1 MSMSK
6 LKKKQLLLEEQIKSM
21 GYVISNLQNE
31 DYKRCTYDFK
41 TMLQSIDA
49 AQFISRYKWTGLP
62 EYMPANVIEKM
73 LYYKGTLCG
82 FFYQNQ
88 LYILPYAIDGP
99 LNVYGYATAI
109 KPIGYNGTSFDNLKL
124 NTYPNGTLRK
134 YANAVILND
143 RPSDFMGSTCLPMST
158 INSDIIDL
166 MNDTLKRSELSSIS
180 SLKKF
185 LIQTADGKSVE
196 GLRADMRKTLLS
208 DDPFYIMRENSVV
221 VNGLRSDVA
230 TLGTENETDKI
241 IQYYSSLNNQ
251 RCYNMGIKNNGVF
264 EKMERVVVGELTG
277 NEYQTN
283 LILETGLT
291 MRKSFLESL
300 KEIYPE
306 QRAVLD
312 KIKVEINIE
321 PYIAKVQNNNING
334 DIEKNMY
341 VGGVEN
347 DEL

>member
-1 MSMSK
+1 MSK

-21 GYVISNLQNE
+21 GYVISNLQAE
-31 DYKRCTYDFK
+31 DYKRTTYDYR
-41 TMLQSIDA
+41 TMLQAVDV
-49 AQFISRYKWTGLP
+49 AQFISRYKWEGLP
-62 EYMPANVIEKM
+62 EYMPPNIIEKM
-73 LYYKGTLCG
+73 LYYKGTVAG

-88 LYILPYAIDGP
+88 LYILPYAVDGS
-99 LNVYGYATAI
+99 LNVYGYPTAI
-109 KPIGYNGTSFDNLKL
+109 KPVGYNGTSFDNLKL
-124 NTYPNGTLRK
+124 NTYPNGVLRK
-134 YANAVILND
+134 YSSAVILND
-143 RPSDFMGSTCLPMST
+143 RPSDFMGGACLPMAT

-208 DDPFYIMRENSVV
+208 DDPFYIMRENSVI
-221 VNGLRSDVA
+221 VNGLRSDIA

-306 QRAVLD
+306 QRDVLN
-312 KIKVEINIE
+312 KITVEINIE
-321 PYIAKVQNNNING
+321 PYMAKVQNNDRSD
-334 DIEKNMY
+334 DIEKNMEERGY
-341 VGGVEN
+341 DNEI
-347 DEL
+347 